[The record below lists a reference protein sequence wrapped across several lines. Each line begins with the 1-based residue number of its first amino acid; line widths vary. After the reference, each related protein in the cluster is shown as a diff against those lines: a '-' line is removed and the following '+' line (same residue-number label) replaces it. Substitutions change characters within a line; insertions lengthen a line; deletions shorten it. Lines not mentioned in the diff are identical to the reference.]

1 MPLPVSDEPGE
12 ARPDEAVTKLN
23 EGLKVCHKV
32 VTNYRAA
39 LSLRPHAGGDQDTTP
54 QRKN

>member
-12 ARPDEAVTKLN
+12 VRPDEAVTKLN
-23 EGLKVCHKV
+23 ESLKVCHKV

-39 LSLRPHAGGDQDTTP
+39 LSLSPRADGDQDTVP
-54 QRKN
+54 ERKD